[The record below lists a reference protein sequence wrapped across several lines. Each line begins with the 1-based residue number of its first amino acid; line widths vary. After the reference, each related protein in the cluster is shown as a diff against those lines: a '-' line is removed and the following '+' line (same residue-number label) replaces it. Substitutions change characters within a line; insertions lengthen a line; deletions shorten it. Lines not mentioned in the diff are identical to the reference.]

1 MPSKESSC
9 SVSFIF
15 HQVWYAS
22 FQKMPICGGWP
33 NVDETFEVGD
43 PYSASRLFVG
53 MHEGTW
59 VFRCTRDTVG
69 VAYLPLAGLTIQQS
83 TTQLCKIKASRPV
96 PDMENS
102 KTQKSWESGSE
113 NKSTWPVYPA
123 GSLVFFWLQL
133 EYSSLMVFF
142 KKLHQRCM

>member
-1 MPSKESSC
+1 M
-9 SVSFIF
+9 
-15 HQVWYAS
+15 HQ
-22 FQKMPICGGWP
+22 
-33 NVDETFEVGD
+33 
-43 PYSASRLFVG
+43 
-53 MHEGTW
+53 GTW

-83 TTQLCKIKASRPV
+83 TTQLCKIEASRPV

-123 GSLVFFWLQL
+123 GSLHGVLLIAIRIFISDGLLQKA
-133 EYSSLMVFF
+133 SSEMHVT
-142 KKLHQRCM
+142 